1 MRRIAA
7 LGFALIGA
15 TVLIA
20 VSAAAAS
27 AETPAFTE
35 CKKLTKNAEGKY
47 TGEFTNKTCSETSVA
62 KEGKY
67 ELAIGTGK
75 KVPSIIKGKSGK
87 AELETP
93 GAGTIECTSSKSV
106 GTLEAPNKIS
116 KIAVE
121 YKGCKSA
128 GKKCNSAGSPGGTIK
143 THELAGELGY
153 ISKAAHE
160 VGTLITAVGGGHLAD
175 FECEGLKVEVEGGV
189 IGVATP
195 VNTFSK
201 EGKLLFFKNGSK
213 KQEHTNFEGE
223 PAGSHVLMT
232 EFSSVGVFLESSQ
245 EQENTQK
252 GQFLEIKA

>member
-1 MRRIAA
+1 MKRIAA

-47 TGEFTNKTCSETSVA
+47 EGAFTDKACGTSSPTH
-62 KEGKY
+62 EGKY
-67 ELAIGTGK
+67 ELATGTGK

-93 GAGTIECTSSKSV
+93 GAGTIECTSSKSI

-116 KIAVE
+116 KIGVE

-128 GKKCNSAGSPGGTIK
+128 GKKCNSTGSPGGTIK
-143 THELAGELGY
+143 THELHGELGY
-153 ISKAAHE
+153 INKAAHE
-160 VGTLITAVGGGHLAD
+160 VGVLITAVGAGHLAD
-175 FECEGLKVEVEGGV
+175 FECEGLKVEVKGGV
-189 IGVATP
+189 IGRASP

-201 EGKLLFFKNGSK
+201 EGKLTFAKTGSK
-213 KQEHTNFEGE
+213 KQEVTHFEGGPE
-223 PAGSHVLMT
+223 EVLMT
-232 EFSSVGVFLESSQ
+232 EFSTTGVFLESAQ

-252 GQFLEIKA
+252 GSFLEIKA